1 MAIFDPNSRYVKYA
15 RLVVAKDRLGRD
27 VVALTPAEVPVQGTL
42 GEHLKKDY
50 QRLDHLANHYLRD
63 PNGFWRIASANNVLL
78 PDAIA
83 EVQRVV
89 IPIPRGD

>member
-15 RLVVAKDRLGRD
+15 KVVAAKDRRGRD
-27 VVALTPAEVPVQGTL
+27 IVALTPAEIPDQGVL

-50 QRLDHLANHYLRD
+50 QRLDHLANHYLRE
-63 PNGFWRIASANNVLL
+63 PCAFWRIASANNALL
-78 PDAIA
+78 PDALA
-83 EVQRVV
+83 EAQRVI

>member
-15 RLVVAKDRLGRD
+15 RLVAAKDRLGRD
-27 VVALTPAEVPVQGTL
+27 VVALTPAEVPDQGIL

-63 PNGFWRIASANNVLL
+63 PCGFWRIASANNVLL

-83 EVQRVV
+83 EAQRVI

>member
-1 MAIFDPNSRYVKYA
+1 MAIFDRDSRYVKYA
-15 RLVVAKDRLGRD
+15 RLVAAKDRRGRD
-27 VVALTPAEVPVQGTL
+27 VVALTPAEVPEQGAL

-63 PNGFWRIASANNVLL
+63 PCGFWRIASANNALL
-78 PDAIA
+78 PDALA
-83 EVQRVV
+83 EAQRVV